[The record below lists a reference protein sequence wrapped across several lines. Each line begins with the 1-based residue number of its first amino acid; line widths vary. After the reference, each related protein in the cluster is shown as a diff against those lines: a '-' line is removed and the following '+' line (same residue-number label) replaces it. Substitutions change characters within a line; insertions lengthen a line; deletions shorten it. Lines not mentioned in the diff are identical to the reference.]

1 MQFPYLHNYL
11 SLINCCRVTAKL
23 RYYPKEYVQELMAQ
37 AMGFLLRTRTAPFE
51 QLDKGTRLIYEFC
64 SNFFIEKVM
73 NTDTVDKEST

>member
-51 QLDKGTRLIYEFC
+51 QLDKGLYISFVEF
-64 SNFFIEKVM
+64 FYIEKVM